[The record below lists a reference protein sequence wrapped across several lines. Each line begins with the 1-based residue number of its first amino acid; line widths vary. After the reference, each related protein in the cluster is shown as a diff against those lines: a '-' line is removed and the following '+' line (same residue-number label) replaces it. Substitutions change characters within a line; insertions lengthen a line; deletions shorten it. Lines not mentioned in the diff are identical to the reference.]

1 MAGSEWERLAREDEP
16 GFEGEHGM
24 VCEDCVRTMLGPRD
38 RGRWKRAERIFVMEL
53 SFMKLS
59 STWVI
64 EFSVPVTGRMPVF
77 ALVGLPDG
85 IRLGRN
91 CAQDF
96 RASTRNSGFW
106 ELVRCCAHAMAK
118 SAPVA
123 RAQRAIQ
130 LDRGVTSDQERT
142 EEILERTR
150 MALPERDC
158 WLEHHA
164 ADEATG
170 AVV

>member
-1 MAGSEWERLAREDEP
+1 
-16 GFEGEHGM
+16 
-24 VCEDCVRTMLGPRD
+24 
-38 RGRWKRAERIFVMEL
+38 MEL